1 MKQTLFK
8 HVLNIAEHQHLVRIT
23 ESVRQDITESQ
34 ILDGLAVVFCPHST
48 AVIAVGAGSDPDAVR
63 DLIYGMEKAF
73 PSMNRNYRRADSHA
87 RLKALACGATKTL
100 IVEEGKLVLG
110 EDQDVYFCEFDGPKD
125 RTFYVKIL
133 EG

>member
-8 HVLNIAEHQHLVRIT
+8 HVLSIAEHQHLVRIT

-48 AVIAVGAGSDPDAVR
+48 AAIAVGTGSNPDVVR
-63 DLIYGMEKAF
+63 DLIYGMERAY
-73 PSMNRNYRRADSHA
+73 PSMNRNYRHADSHA
-87 RLKALACGATKTL
+87 HLKALACGAETTL
-100 IVEEGKLVLG
+100 ILEEGKPILG
-110 EDQDVYFCEFDGPKD
+110 EHQEVYFCEFNGPRD
-125 RTFYVKIL
+125 RVFYVKVL

>member
-48 AVIAVGAGSDPDAVR
+48 TAIVIGPSSDPDAVR

-73 PSMNRNYRRADSHA
+73 PSMNRNYRHSNSHA
-87 RLKALACGATKTL
+87 
-100 IVEEGKLVLG
+100 
-110 EDQDVYFCEFDGPKD
+110 
-125 RTFYVKIL
+125 
-133 EG
+133 